1 MAMESELLSVRP
13 RLRNDAVFLR
23 VDTGVYLRHS
33 ETACVLKGGLAYQ
46 WMSILGPRMNGEFT
60 VGELCDGLEEAQ
72 RQTVLR
78 LTGTLLAQGFVRH
91 VPPAADAGLPE
102 SVLTRFRPQINLIEH
117 FAGTTGESPAV
128 RFGRFRAARAL
139 VAGSSPVLTAAVQGL
154 VRNGMAE
161 VDYVTPLDGMDVAAA
176 LEPEVAGLRA
186 ADVPVTLNAR
196 AADVTWPD
204 YDIVVF
210 AAEGDGLAELL
221 AVSRRLRDAEGSRA
235 RLLPIVTTG
244 ERVVIGPLTGTA
256 TGPCWV
262 CAQLRLSANGDAGM
276 AADLWRELAL
286 GEGVDRSTS
295 ASGTVP
301 AMVGNA
307 AALET
312 FRLFSSQLSEL
323 DQRHVVIQDA
333 TTLES
338 VREALLPHPACPLCR
353 DLVSEA
359 GPVPGPASGVE
370 GPSVSG
376 DSPEEELY
384 ERIAPLIS
392 PRIGVLSGWADEA
405 LDQIPMKIGKVRVA
419 GSGELARG
427 PRTITAYHPET
438 FLHARMAAV
447 RSALRWYAGTFTRRP
462 DVVTGTEAGLSAEG
476 HHVVPDASLLTW
488 SGVAPATDR
497 PRPYVPAVSLITGDA
512 VLVPQA
518 AAHPLSGVNRDI
530 VFERTAA
537 GGAAGRTRE
546 EIVAAGLADA
556 LGHRALTAAVRGTE
570 TAFELPEEVMERDEE
585 AAFARTSLGHLG
597 RRVRAFALPGAR
609 PAYAVLAVVD
619 DGSIWAV
626 GAALSPRDALR
637 AALRDALGQAQTI
650 ATEGT
655 PADLA
660 GSMPADFDPR
670 TAWAGAES
678 GEWNEDAPPADTE
691 TVLAAL
697 AAGGMDAYLVDTTT
711 ADLSAVAALT
721 TGVVLLTAPATRPD
735 APG

>member
-1 MAMESELLSVRP
+1 MATESELLSIRP

-33 ETACVLKGGLAYQ
+33 ENACVLKGGLAYQ

-78 LTGTLLAQGFVRH
+78 LTGTLLAQGFVRD
-91 VPPAADAGLPE
+91 VPSAAGAGLPD

-139 VAGSSPVLTAAVQGL
+139 VAGASPVLTAVVQGL

-161 VDYVTPLDGMDVAAA
+161 VDHVTPLDGTDVAAA

-186 ADVPVTLNAR
+186 AGVPVTLNAR

-221 AVSRRLRDAEGSRA
+221 AVSRRLRDAEGSPA
-235 RLLPIVTTG
+235 RLLPVVTTG
-244 ERVVIGPLTGTA
+244 ERVVIGPLTGTT

-276 AADLWRELAL
+276 AADLWREIAL
-286 GEGVDRSTS
+286 GEGVDRATP

-312 FRLFSSQLSEL
+312 FRLFSAQLSEL

-338 VREALLPHPACPLCR
+338 TREPLLPHPACPLCR
-353 DLVSEA
+353 DLVPEA
-359 GPVPGPASGVE
+359 GPATGPASAVRGTF
-370 GPSVSG
+370 SG
-376 DSPEEELY
+376 ASPDEELY
-384 ERIAPLIS
+384 ERIAPLLS

-405 LDQIPMKIGKVRVA
+405 LEQIPMKIGRVRVA

-462 DVVTGTEAGLSAEG
+462 DVVTGTQAGLSAEG

-488 SGVAPATDR
+488 SGLAPATDG
-497 PRPYVPAVSLITGDA
+497 PRPYVPAVSLVTGNT

-518 AAHPLSGVNRDI
+518 AAYPLTGVNRDA

-556 LGHRALTAAVRGTE
+556 LGRRGLIAAVRGTE
-570 TAFELPEEVMERDEE
+570 PAFELPGAALERDEE
-585 AAFARTSLGHLG
+585 AVFARTGLGHLG
-597 RRVRAFALPGAR
+597 RSVRAYALPGAR

-637 AALRDALGQAQTI
+637 AALRDALGQAQTT
-650 ATEGT
+650 AAEGA

-670 TAWAGAES
+670 TAWAGAEA
-678 GEWNEDAPPADTE
+678 GTWDEDTPPVDTDA
-691 TVLAAL
+691 VLAAL
-697 AAGGMDAYLVDTTT
+697 ASGGGDAYLVDTTT
-711 ADLSAVAALT
+711 ADLRAVAALT
-721 TGVVLLTAPATRPD
+721 TGVVLLAAPASRPD

>member
-1 MAMESELLSVRP
+1 MATESELLSVRP

-33 ETACVLKGGLAYQ
+33 ENACVLKGGLAYQ

-78 LTGTLLAQGFVRH
+78 LTGTLLAQGFVRD

-161 VDYVTPLDGMDVAAA
+161 VDYVTPRDGTDVAAA

-221 AVSRRLRDAEGSRA
+221 AVSRRLRDAEGPSA
-235 RLLPIVTTG
+235 RLLPVVTTG

-276 AADLWRELAL
+276 AADLWREIAL
-286 GEGVDRSTS
+286 GEGVDRATP

-338 VREALLPHPACPLCR
+338 TREPLLPHPACPLCR
-353 DLVSEA
+353 DLVPEA
-359 GPVPGPASGVE
+359 GPATGPASAVRGTF
-370 GPSVSG
+370 SG

-405 LDQIPMKIGKVRVA
+405 LEQIPMKIGRVRVA
-419 GSGELARG
+419 GSGELAPG

-462 DVVTGTEAGLSAEG
+462 DVVTGTQAGLSAEG

-488 SGVAPATDR
+488 SGLAPATDR
-497 PRPYVPAVSLITGDA
+497 PRPYVPAVSLVTGNT

-518 AAHPLSGVNRDI
+518 AAYPLTGVNRDA

-556 LGHRALTAAVRGTE
+556 LGRRGLIAAVRGTE
-570 TAFELPEEVMERDEE
+570 PAFELPGEAMERDEE

-597 RRVRAFALPGAR
+597 RSVRAYALPGAR

-637 AALRDALGQAQTI
+637 AALRDALGQAQTT
-650 ATEGT
+650 AAEGA

-670 TAWAGAES
+670 TAWAGVDA
-678 GEWNEDAPPADTE
+678 GAWDEDTPPADTGA
-691 TVLAAL
+691 VLAAL
-697 AAGGMDAYLVDTTT
+697 ASGGGDAYLVDTTT
-711 ADLSAVAALT
+711 ADLRAVAALT
-721 TGVVLLTAPATRPD
+721 TGVVLLTTQAARPD